1 MGGVAD
7 LYLPKRRPDEGHK
20 KMGVIGGVRDPR
32 HAMNG
37 MPPFPGAGMGC
48 VLTPTPQQLQRRRPL
63 ATGPLYPYPL
73 HIPRAA
79 AAAAAAP
86 PQQQPQQII
95 FTQAEAAIPT
105 TTPMDRIMSIAS
117 GIGCTIA
124 LLFMWIF
131 RYEVLKFGVLFGVLG
146 ILWMAGR
153 WYGQVNV
160 LQREHELV
168 REGRLYA
175 GQVQPQQMQPQQMQ
189 QMQPQQMQ
197 PQQYQQQQPRA
208 VYVQQ
213 QQPEQ
218 QRYVITGGPFP
229 GRPVPGGL

>member
-1 MGGVAD
+1 
-7 LYLPKRRPDEGHK
+7 
-20 KMGVIGGVRDPR
+20 
-32 HAMNG
+32 
-37 MPPFPGAGMGC
+37 
-48 VLTPTPQQLQRRRPL
+48 
-63 ATGPLYPYPL
+63 
-73 HIPRAA
+73 
-79 AAAAAAP
+79 
-86 PQQQPQQII
+86 
-95 FTQAEAAIPT
+95 
-105 TTPMDRIMSIAS
+105 MDRIMFIAS

-175 GQVQPQQMQPQQMQ
+175 GQVQPQQV
-189 QMQPQQMQ
+189 QPQQMQ

-213 QQPEQ
+213 QQQPQQ
-218 QRYVITGGPFP
+218 QRYVIARGPFP